1 MRGKKI
7 LTTSLVLA
15 VFLSTCMSVFASND
29 RQKLLVTEEAS
40 IKRTGIDNT
49 SQTSGMCGDNLT
61 WSFAGETGTL
71 TISGSGE
78 MWDACDYDFG
88 VFWSNDS
95 VTNVI
100 FVGNITSIGAEAF
113 SGSCIE
119 NISIPS
125 SVTNIGA
132 AAFVWCDC
140 LKKITIPNSV
150 ISIGDHAF
158 SFCSSLTSMSIPQS
172 VKFIGASAFSGCSS
186 LTSITIPDGVTE
198 IGEYMFSDCS
208 SMKNVTIPNS
218 VTSIGDGAFFY
229 CESLESIIIPSS
241 VTSIGERAFFYCE
254 SLESITI
261 PSSVTSIGESA
272 FYWCNSI
279 TKITLP
285 RSVRDIGKAAFSACT
300 NLRSLNVEDD
310 NPYFSSED
318 GVLYNKNKTTLV
330 CYPSGKSGEFI
341 ISNSVICIEECAF
354 LHCDRL
360 TNITIPNTVT
370 EIGMEAFF
378 YCTKLT
384 KIVIPNSIT
393 GIEYWTF
400 ASCENLVSIEL
411 PNSIEYIGQ
420 GAFEGTG
427 ISSLVLPNSLTSIG
441 FEAFRRCKNITN
453 IIIPNSV
460 TYIGDNAFYGCTS
473 LTKVIIPSTTTSIGD
488 DAFEEC
494 NNFRD
499 IYYSG
504 TEEKWNKIKNAYG
517 EKLNLSLNPNVTIH
531 FNYVSNPL
539 SIISYPANVTAKVN
553 DSVSFSVKAQGE
565 GLTYQWYYKK
575 AGQTAW
581 NKWGARTT
589 ATTTATANATWNGM
603 QVYCKVTDK
612 DGNSV
617 DSNPATITIK
627 QDLKITAQP
636 TDKTVKLGESLTL
649 SVRAEGI
656 GLTYQWYYKKA
667 DATSFTKW
675 NGRTHASETVTP
687 NVSWNGIQLYCTV
700 KDSSGNS
707 LDSSVAKITVTQD
720 LKITAQ
726 PTNKTIKKG
735 DSVTLSLKA
744 EGTGLTYQ
752 WYYKKAG
759 ATSFSTWNGR
769 THASETVTP
778 NTTWNGIQL
787 YCVVKDS
794 SGKKVQSN
802 TIKVLF
808 SDVVTIVTQ
817 PTNVTAKTGDN
828 VTFKFV
834 AEGVGLTYQWYYKKA
849 GATAWSKWNGRTT
862 ASTTATAN
870 ASWDGM
876 QVYCVVKNSSGST
889 LNSNIAKITLSD
901 VLAITQQPSN
911 VTTQA
916 GQNVTFTVKAKGVG
930 LKYQWQYKK
939 SGQASWSNWGAR
951 TTASTTATSNA
962 TWNGMQVRCI
972 VTDSAGNKITSN
984 AATITI
990 K

>member
-1 MRGKKI
+1 M
-7 LTTSLVLA
+7 
-15 VFLSTCMSVFASND
+15 
-29 RQKLLVTEEAS
+29 
-40 IKRTGIDNT
+40 TG
-49 SQTSGMCGDNLT
+49 
-61 WSFAGETGTL
+61 
-71 TISGSGE
+71 
-78 MWDACDYDFG
+78 
-88 VFWSNDS
+88 
-95 VTNVI
+95 
-100 FVGNITSIGAEAF
+100 
-113 SGSCIE
+113 
-119 NISIPS
+119 
-125 SVTNIGA
+125 
-132 AAFVWCDC
+132 
-140 LKKITIPNSV
+140 
-150 ISIGDHAF
+150 
-158 SFCSSLTSMSIPQS
+158 
-172 VKFIGASAFSGCSS
+172 
-186 LTSITIPDGVTE
+186 
-198 IGEYMFSDCS
+198 
-208 SMKNVTIPNS
+208 
-218 VTSIGDGAFFY
+218 
-229 CESLESIIIPSS
+229 
-241 VTSIGERAFFYCE
+241 
-254 SLESITI
+254 ITI
-261 PSSVTSIGESA
+261 PSSVTRIGDYAFSSCNGLTDIAIPSSVKEIGEFA
-272 FYWCNSI
+272 FCNSI
-279 TKITLP
+279 SSI
-285 RSVRDIGKAAFSACT
+285 SVDENNPFFTS
-300 NLRSLNVEDD
+300 DD
-310 NPYFSSED
+310 N
-318 GVLYNKNKTTLV
+318 VLYDKQK
-330 CYPSGKSGEFI
+330 
-341 ISNSVICIEECAF
+341 
-354 LHCDRL
+354 
-360 TNITIPNTVT
+360 TNIY
-370 EIGMEAFF
+370 FF
-378 YCTKLT
+378 PKQKTGEY
-384 KIVIPNSIT
+384 VIPNS
-393 GIEYWTF
+393 
-400 ASCENLVSIEL
+400 VKK
-411 PNSIEYIGQ
+411 
-420 GAFEGTG
+420 
-427 ISSLVLPNSLTSIG
+427 ISSSLFYECKGLTSV
-441 FEAFRRCKNITN
+441 
-453 IIIPNSV
+453 IIPNSV
-460 TYIGDNAFYGCTS
+460 TEIGDWAFYNCDGLES
-473 LTKVIIPSTTTSIGD
+473 IAIPNSVTKIGEWTFYKCEGLKSIVIPNSVEEIGD
-488 DAFEEC
+488 YSFCDCKQLTSFTFSNSISVISEGLLSECTNLKKIEIPESVTTIKWFAFSDCKSLQNVVIPNSVKNIEWYVFSNC
-494 NNFRD
+494 TNLKSIVIPKTVTTLGNYVFVGLSNLQD
-499 IYYSG
+499 IYYEG
-504 TEEKWNKIKNAYG
+504 TQQQWS
-517 EKLNLSLNPNVTIH
+517 NLVSNNYDDENDLLPNDNVTIH
-531 FNYVSNPL
+531 YNYVPTSL
-539 SIISYPANVTAKVN
+539 SITSHPANVTSKVN
-553 DSVSFSVKAQGE
+553 DSVSFSVKAQGD
-565 GLTYQWYYKK
+565 GVTYQWYYKK

-603 QVYCKVTDK
+603 QVYCKVTDQY
-612 DGNSV
+612 GNSV

-649 SVRAEGI
+649 SVKAEGI
-656 GLTYQWYYKKA
+656 GLTYQWYYKKSG
-667 DATSFTKW
+667 ATSFSKW

-687 NVSWNGIQLYCTV
+687 NASWNGIQLYCTV

-726 PTNKTIKKG
+726 PTNKTIKEG

-744 EGTGLTYQ
+744 EGNGLTYQ

-901 VLAITQQPSN
+901 DLAITQQPSN

>member
-1 MRGKKI
+1 MKSKIFKQLLSLAMVAAIFLSMETGVSAQNVSASDTSVAKVVSQSDVMKSTDTREQDALINHELYDKNDSFITSAMVVESGNYLNSSTSQNNTFPSGQVWTFDENTKTMTITGSGDIEMYSSYEFGEEKEKYDNFNNVSIQTKKI
-7 LTTSLVLA
+7 IFDEGIENFSQLFNSCLFSNLEIILISSTAYYSAGYYDYSGSIWTSIDFMEYVGECTNLLEINVDSNNPYYKTQDGILFSLDMTTLIA
-15 VFLSTCMSVFASND
+15 YPPMKEQTDYAIPRSV
-29 RQKLLVTEEAS
+29 K
-40 IKRTGIDNT
+40 
-49 SQTSGMCGDNLT
+49 
-61 WSFAGETGTL
+61 
-71 TISGSGE
+71 TISNAAFSHCHHIANVIIPDSVKVIGN
-78 MWDACDYDFG
+78 WAFFDCNQLQTA
-88 VFWSNDS
+88 NIPDS
-95 VTNVI
+95 VTVLGDAAFWKCSQLDNVVI
-100 FVGNITSIGAEAF
+100 GNGVSELFGTFCGCSNLKNITLPNKLKGIYIG
-113 SGSCIE
+113 
-119 NISIPS
+119 NLLHNDND
-125 SVTNIGA
+125 V
-132 AAFVWCDC
+132 
-140 LKKITIPNSV
+140 
-150 ISIGDHAF
+150 
-158 SFCSSLTSMSIPQS
+158 
-172 VKFIGASAFSGCSS
+172 
-186 LTSITIPDGVTE
+186 GV
-198 IGEYMFSDCS
+198 FD
-208 SMKNVTIPNS
+208 
-218 VTSIGDGAFFY
+218 Y
-229 CESLESIIIPSS
+229 CESLKKLSLPKSVEIIEDS
-241 VTSIGERAFFYCE
+241 FY
-254 SLESITI
+254 
-261 PSSVTSIGESA
+261 G
-272 FYWCNSI
+272 CNAL
-279 TKITLP
+279 KELD
-285 RSVRDIGKAAFSACT
+285 VDK
-300 NLRSLNVEDD
+300 D
-310 NPYFSSED
+310 NPNYSSFD
-318 GVLYNKNKTTLV
+318 GVLYNNDQTALLV
-330 CYPSGKSGEFI
+330 CPNGKNG
-341 ISNSVICIEECAF
+341 
-354 LHCDRL
+354 
-360 TNITIPNTVT
+360 TV
-370 EIGMEAFF
+370 
-378 YCTKLT
+378 
-384 KIVIPNSIT
+384 
-393 GIEYWTF
+393 
-400 ASCENLVSIEL
+400 
-411 PNSIEYIGQ
+411 
-420 GAFEGTG
+420 
-427 ISSLVLPNSLTSIG
+427 
-441 FEAFRRCKNITN
+441 
-453 IIIPNSV
+453 IIPNSV
-460 TYIGDNAFYGCTS
+460 TYIDPWTFIDCTALTSIVVDSSSNYYSSQDGLLYDKGKNNLIVCPKGRIDTFIIPNSVTEIGSVAFFNCNS
-473 LTKVIIPSTTTSIGD
+473 LTNIVIPSSVTKIGEW
-488 DAFEEC
+488 AFRNC
-494 NNFRD
+494 TLLKD
-499 IYYSG
+499 VYYTGSQRQ
-504 TEEKWNKIKNAYG
+504 WNRMLTDEDGYEIDLG
-517 EKLNLSLNPNVTIH
+517 LNDNVTIH
-531 FNYVSNPL
+531 YNYVPTAL
-539 SIISYPANVTAKVN
+539 SITSHPANITAKVN
-553 DSVSFSVKAQGE
+553 DNVSFTVKAQGD

-589 ATTTATANATWNGM
+589 VTTTATANATWNGM

-612 DGNSV
+612 YGNSV
-617 DSNPATITIK
+617 DSNSATITIK

-649 SVRAEGI
+649 SVKAEGT
-656 GLTYQWYYKKA
+656 GLTYQWYYKKSG
-667 DATSFTKW
+667 ATSFSKW

-687 NVSWNGIQLYCTV
+687 NASWNGIQLYCTV

-930 LKYQWQYKK
+930 LKYQWQ
-939 SGQASWSNWGAR
+939 
-951 TTASTTATSNA
+951 
-962 TWNGMQVRCI
+962 
-972 VTDSAGNKITSN
+972 
-984 AATITI
+984 
-990 K
+990 

>member
-1 MRGKKI
+1 MLAMFVPSGVI
-7 LTTSLVLA
+7 DTT
-15 VFLSTCMSVFASND
+15 VFA
-29 RQKLLVTEEAS
+29 
-40 IKRTGIDNT
+40 
-49 SQTSGMCGDNLT
+49 GDNGFIIEDGVLT
-61 WSFAGETGTL
+61 HYNGNKEDVVIPKTVRKIGYGAFRYHSML
-71 TISGSGE
+71 K
-78 MWDACDYDFG
+78 
-88 VFWSNDS
+88 S
-95 VTNVI
+95 VV
-100 FVGNITSIGAEAF
+100 
-113 SGSCIE
+113 
-119 NISIPS
+119 
-125 SVTNIGA
+125 
-132 AAFVWCDC
+132 
-140 LKKITIPNSV
+140 IPNSV
-150 ISIGDHAF
+150 ISIGQDAF
-158 SFCSSLTSMSIPQS
+158 ENCTGLTR
-172 VKFIGASAFSGCSS
+172 V
-186 LTSITIPDGVTE
+186 E
-198 IGEYMFSDCS
+198 
-208 SMKNVTIPNS
+208 IPNS
-218 VTSIGDGAFFY
+218 VTSIGEGAFWACMKLTDITIPASVSEIGMNAFGCCTGMLSINVSSGNSRFSSVDGVLFDIDKTELVAY
-229 CESLESIIIPSS
+229 PSGRSGGFVIPASVSIIDSTAFYECKGLTNVTFPSSIQSIGDYAFSGCSRLTSISLPHSVVSIGEAAFYGCSGLTSVTLSRSLTSISNSAFSGCSELSSVALPIS
-241 VTSIGERAFFYCE
+241 VTSIGDFAFEGCVKI
-254 SLESITI
+254 SSII
-261 PSSVTSIGESA
+261 LPIYVKEIGVE
-272 FYWCNSI
+272 
-279 TKITLP
+279 
-285 RSVRDIGKAAFSACT
+285 AFSGCS
-300 NLRSLNVEDD
+300 SLKKV
-310 NPYFSSED
+310 
-318 GVLYNKNKTTLV
+318 
-330 CYPSGKSGEFI
+330 
-341 ISNSVICIEECAF
+341 
-354 LHCDRL
+354 
-360 TNITIPNTVT
+360 
-370 EIGMEAFF
+370 
-378 YCTKLT
+378 
-384 KIVIPNSIT
+384 VIPNSVILLK
-393 GIEYWTF
+393 GWTF
-400 ASCENLVSIEL
+400 EKCSQLTDVYYTGTQQQWIEL
-411 PNSIEYIGQ
+411 NTGEIGQ
-420 GAFEGTG
+420 EIYLG
-427 ISSLVLPNSLTSIG
+427 IND
-441 FEAFRRCKNITN
+441 R
-453 IIIPNSV
+453 
-460 TYIGDNAFYGCTS
+460 
-473 LTKVIIPSTTTSIGD
+473 
-488 DAFEEC
+488 
-494 NNFRD
+494 
-499 IYYSG
+499 
-504 TEEKWNKIKNAYG
+504 
-517 EKLNLSLNPNVTIH
+517 VTIH
-531 FNYVSNPL
+531 YNYVMPL
-539 SIISYPANVTAKVN
+539 PSITSHPANVTAKVN
-553 DSVSFSVKAQGE
+553 DSVSFSVKAQGD

-575 AGQTAW
+575 AGQTTW
-581 NKWGARTT
+581 NKWGTRTT

-603 QVYCKVTDK
+603 QVYCKVTDQY
-612 DGNSV
+612 GNSV

-649 SVRAEGI
+649 SVKAEGI
-656 GLTYQWYYKKA
+656 GLTYQWYYKKSG
-667 DATSFTKW
+667 ATSFSKW

-687 NVSWNGIQLYCTV
+687 NASWNGIQLYCTV

-939 SGQASWSNWGAR
+939 SGQTSWNNWGAR

-972 VTDSAGNKITSN
+972 VTDSAGNKVTSN